1 LINYSITDMKKR
13 DYLLTGIL
21 LILIGVLAGL
31 ILSFINTGSLTADL
45 AEVKITEVTRSQ
57 EPLFKQE
64 DLEKIDSRFL
74 FQKVAKNVKP
84 AVVYIETIIPVN
96 EDRFGRREPESES
109 DNFWDRF
116 LPPRARTVGSGV
128 IITADGYILTNNHV
142 IDDAVQDGI
151 SVILENKKSYP
162 ARVVGKDSSTD
173 LAVIKI
179 DANDLS
185 ALTVGDSDRVEVGE
199 WVLAIGNPF
208 RLRSTVTAGIVSAL
222 SRDVQIIDDVM
233 RIESF
238 IQTDAAI
245 NRGNSGGALVN
256 TSGELIGINTAIATQ
271 SGNYQGYGFAV
282 PSNLALKIASDLIEF
297 GEAKRGLLGVRIES
311 VTNAIAKRAELD
323 NIRGVH
329 VVGTPENGA
338 AIEAGIEPADIILSV
353 NGAEVNEVNQLQ
365 EKIAMYRPG
374 DIVNLTIWRDGE
386 EIQRSVALAELA
398 LPTSEF
404 DAEEEELIQPENDF
418 FNEFDEKENYE
429 FRENSGVILE
439 SFDAGFTIRAI
450 SKPEDPGKYDL
461 FIFRIK
467 RNSSAWNA
475 GLSEGMQILEIDGN
489 VVSDLEMVKNSL
501 NESEKNHDP
510 ILVKIMNKSGAT
522 GYHYLNK

>member
-1 LINYSITDMKKR
+1 M
-13 DYLLTGIL
+13 
-21 LILIGVLAGL
+21 ILIGVLVGL
-31 ILSFINTGSLTADL
+31 ILSFMNTGSLTADL
-45 AEVKITEVTRSQ
+45 AEVKVTEVTRSQ
-57 EPLFKQE
+57 EPLFKPE

-74 FQKVAKNVKP
+74 FQKVAKEVKP
-84 AVVYIETIIPVN
+84 TVVYIETIIPVN
-96 EDRFGRREPESES
+96 ERRFGRRDLEEES
-109 DNFWDRF
+109 DSFWDRF

-128 IITADGYILTNNHV
+128 IITPDGYILTNNHV
-142 IDDAVQDGI
+142 IDDAVNDGI

-162 ARVVGKDSSTD
+162 ARIVGRDSSTD

-179 DANDLS
+179 DADELP

-282 PSNLALKIASDLIEF
+282 PSNLALKIARDIIEF

-311 VTNAIAKRAELD
+311 VTNSIAKRADLEI
-323 NIRGVH
+323 IRGVH
-329 VVGTPENGA
+329 VAGTPENGA
-338 AIEAGIEPADIILSV
+338 AIEAGIQPSDIILSV
-353 NGAEVNEVNQLQ
+353 NGSEVNEVNQLQ

-374 DIVNLTIWRDGE
+374 DEVDLLIWRNGK
-386 EIQRSVALAELA
+386 EIQKSVKLNELSLATNNL
-398 LPTSEF
+398 EF
-404 DAEEEELIQPENDF
+404 EEGERIQPENDIF
-418 FNEFDEKENYE
+418 DEFDEEKNYE
-429 FRENSGVILE
+429 FRENSGVIME
-439 SFDAGFTIRAI
+439 SFDAGFTVRAL
-450 SKPEDPGKYDL
+450 SKPEAPDEYDL

-467 RNSSAWNA
+467 RNSSAWDA
-475 GLSEGMQILEIDGN
+475 GLSEGMQIIEIDGN
-489 VVSDLEMVKNSL
+489 VVTNLDMVRNSL
-501 NESEKNHDP
+501 EKLTKNGNS
-510 ILVKIMNKSGAT
+510 LLLKIMNDSGAL
-522 GYHYLNK
+522 GYHYLSN